1 IPEAGVLV
9 VYTDY
14 SNPFTVDGRDP
25 FLVCLKMLN
34 DVVGKMAAHGDGA
47 IPVDELIEDYGSKVT
62 LWINNDVRPG
72 TIKYRTLALILENVG
87 DFLRINN
94 MKLTQ
99 FLILDAVHGMR
110 QLLLGNLFRYQDV
123 NRANVTLKLDFG
135 RRINVTSNRLAVINA
150 AMAPKSVP
158 PLAKQNLIL
167 QYLQNSRTAHTIKE
181 LEKSLP
187 SVASINGMQV
197 KDYLQALSDEGKIHV
212 EKIGSGNWY
221 WSFLSEE
228 KTTRDVTLGN
238 LKAEKEKIE
247 VAVQGLEERMREASN
262 NRGEDDG
269 RAELVETRIVL
280 DAEVAELK
288 KELDGYKDGDP
299 VEVEK
304 RRKEVEGF
312 KVAAERWTDNI
323 MILEGHLKSMLGG
336 DLEALEGVK
345 RQIYGK
351 EYVEGEG
358 LRELCF

>member
-1 IPEAGVLV
+1 
-9 VYTDY
+9 
-14 SNPFTVDGRDP
+14 
-25 FLVCLKMLN
+25 
-34 DVVGKMAAHGDGA
+34 
-47 IPVDELIEDYGSKVT
+47 
-62 LWINNDVRPG
+62 
-72 TIKYRTLALILENVG
+72 
-87 DFLRINN
+87 
-94 MKLTQ
+94 
-99 FLILDAVHGMR
+99 
-110 QLLLGNLFRYQDV
+110 
-123 NRANVTLKLDFG
+123 
-135 RRINVTSNRLAVINA
+135 
-150 AMAPKSVP
+150 
-158 PLAKQNLIL
+158 
-167 QYLQNSRTAHTIKE
+167 
-181 LEKSLP
+181 
-187 SVASINGMQV
+187 MQV

-288 KELDGYKDGDP
+288 KELHGYKDGDP

-304 RRKEVEGF
+304 RRKEVVGF
-312 KVAAERWTDNI
+312 KAAAERWTDNI

-345 RQIYGK
+345 RQIYGT